1 MTPNLHCFVARCAG
15 LFIVCR
21 MHDVVCFSGRFR
33 LYCCTG
39 AWLEIA
45 ISQSYRLAMIAYSAD
60 WRPWL
65 RDGSLAT
72 GRGIASTHVVVS
84 SLIQNVR
91 AEHKNRPEEM
101 STATFHKKK
110 KKPQIIKKPKHT
122 RIFRA
127 RVIQLYM
134 CSLCTVLR
142 CSRWPR
148 SRHGPP
154 QTSMSVR
161 SILTTAKMCIH

>member
-1 MTPNLHCFVARCAG
+1 
-15 LFIVCR
+15 

-33 LYCCTG
+33 LYCSTG

-72 GRGIASTHVVVS
+72 GRRIASTHVVVS

-91 AEHKNRPEEM
+91 L
-101 STATFHKKK
+101 STRIDRRRCRLPHFTKKK
-110 KKPQIIKKPKHT
+110 KKTQIIKKPKHT

-148 SRHGPP
+148 SRHGPLKHRCP
-154 QTSMSVR
+154 YVR
-161 SILTTAKMCIH
+161 FSPRPRCVSTEG